1 MNGQI
6 FAEVVMYLSEHFCRD
21 MRSARHF
28 AGEATMRLPEGSD
41 FPSTLAKAIEIL
53 EARKAA

>member
-6 FAEVVMYLSEHFCRD
+6 FAKVVMYLAEHFCGD

-28 AGEATMRLPEGSD
+28 AGEATMRLPEGAD
-41 FPSTLAKAIEIL
+41 FPSTLSKAIEIL